1 MALIYFYSNQL
12 FCSVNHRDTQYL
24 EAFGKNLKRVRES
37 KGLSQED
44 LAAKADSVLSQVGR
58 IERGKRAPTI
68 LTVQKLADALEVN
81 VKELFNFS
89 S

>member
-1 MALIYFYSNQL
+1 M
-12 FCSVNHRDTQYL
+12 NHRDTQYL